1 MVFNPETMRNEMA
14 DFWAVALSPTAIIK
28 FLHTITTSWTLGTF
42 FALGICAIYLLRKKN
57 VEFAK
62 RNLKI
67 IAPFGLLAALLSA
80 VTGHSSAVDVANNQ
94 PMKLAA
100 MEALYDAGV
109 STPEGKTADG
119 KGLGL
124 GMAGVLNPKKQLPDD
139 AHAPYLFSVEVPRL
153 LSYMV
158 DGTPDR
164 YVPGVINILE
174 GGYHKPDGSVALS
187 TEEMMRRGRIA
198 IDALNAFR
206 SARKAGDSIGAA
218 QHRAVLEENFPYYG
232 YGYFTSKYE
241 SVPNIPLTYYS
252 FRIMV
257 GLGGAFLLL
266 FILLTWYTYKR
277 NEELPRTKWLLW
289 ASLLLTPCA
298 WIASEAGWVVAEVG
312 RQPWTIQNLLP
323 VKAAISKIEASS
335 VMITFTLFFL
345 LFTIML
351 VAEINIM
358 RKAIRQGPD
367 AH

>member
-1 MVFNPETMRNEMA
+1 M
-14 DFWAVALSPTAIIK
+14 L
-28 FLHTITTSWTLGTF
+28 
-42 FALGICAIYLLRKKN
+42 
-57 VEFAK
+57 
-62 RNLKI
+62 
-67 IAPFGLLAALLSA
+67 
-80 VTGHSSAVDVANNQ
+80 
-94 PMKLAA
+94 
-100 MEALYDAGV
+100 
-109 STPEGKTADG
+109 
-119 KGLGL
+119 
-124 GMAGVLNPKKQLPDD
+124 
-139 AHAPYLFSVEVPRL
+139 
-153 LSYMV
+153 

-164 YVPGVINILE
+164 YVPGVNNILE

-241 SVPNIPLTYYS
+241 TVPNIPLTYYS

-266 FILLTWYTYKR
+266 FLLLTWYAYKR
-277 NEELPRTKWLLW
+277 NEELAKTKWLLW
-289 ASLLLTPCA
+289 ASLILTPCA

-323 VKAAISKIEASS
+323 VQAAISKIEASS
-335 VMITFTLFFL
+335 VMITFALFFL

>member
-1 MVFNPETMRNEMA
+1 M
-14 DFWAVALSPTAIIK
+14 
-28 FLHTITTSWTLGTF
+28 
-42 FALGICAIYLLRKKN
+42 
-57 VEFAK
+57 
-62 RNLKI
+62 KI
-67 IAPFGLLAALLSA
+67 IAPFGLVAALLSA
-80 VTGHSSAVDVANNQ
+80 ATGHSSAVDVAKNQ

-100 MEALYDAGV
+100 MEALYDAGA

-119 KGLGL
+119 KGLPL
-124 GMAGVLNPKKQLPDD
+124 GMVGVLNPSKGRPDD
-139 AHAPYLFSVEVPRL
+139 GKASHIFSIEVPRL

-164 YVPGVINILE
+164 YVPGVNNILE

-241 SVPNIPLTYYS
+241 TVPNIPLTYYS

-266 FILLTWYTYKR
+266 FLLLTWYAYRR
-277 NEELPRTKWLLW
+277 NEKLAQTKWLLW
-289 ASLLLTPCA
+289 ASLVLTPCA

-323 VKAAISKIEASS
+323 VQAAISKIEASS
-335 VMITFTLFFL
+335 VMITFMLFFL